1 MTTAHP
7 PIAAPAADPRGI
19 ALVLAS
25 TVAWGSAGLLVRLL
39 PFDIWTICFWR
50 GVFGLFFIGL
60 YMAWR
65 YGARTFAA
73 ISGLGWD
80 GLLAVVFS
88 TLLIIL
94 FPAAF
99 QFTSVANVFAVY
111 GAFPFVTAAI
121 AWLWIGEKP
130 SRLTVIASLGAL
142 AGFAVMFGPGA
153 AAPQLGDLMALLATI
168 SAALMTVAV
177 RRARNVEMVPVAA
190 LSMLLSIAVAYPLAT
205 HLWDLA
211 PRHYLVEAAF
221 GLGPMTLGLMLYIIG
236 SAMIPSALA
245 SLIGMAEVP
254 IGMIWPWVGIGE
266 VPAVPTMTGGAI
278 VLAAVV
284 ARMALERRVV
294 AKAA

>member
-1 MTTAHP
+1 MT
-7 PIAAPAADPRGI
+7 AARAIDAERAADPRGI

-50 GVFGLFFIGL
+50 GVFGLVFISL
-60 YMAWR
+60 YIAWR
-65 YGARTFAA
+65 YGTRTIAV
-73 ISGLGWD
+73 IRGLGWD
-80 GLLAVVFS
+80 GLVVVAFS
-88 TLLIIL
+88 TLLIII

-111 GAFPFVTAAI
+111 GAFPFFTAAI
-121 AWLWIGEKP
+121 AWAWIGETP
-130 SRLTVIASLGAL
+130 SRLTVLAALGAL
-142 AGFAVMFGPGA
+142 VGFAVMFGPGA
-153 AAPQLGDLMALLATI
+153 AAPQLGDLMALMATLC
-168 SAALMTVAV
+168 AALMTVAA
-177 RRARNVEMVPVAA
+177 RRAKGVEMPPVAA
-190 LSMLLSIAVAYPLAT
+190 MSMLLSIAVSYPLAT

-221 GLGPMTLGLMLYIIG
+221 GLGPMTLGMMLYIIG

-266 VPAVPTMTGGAI
+266 VPAVTTMIGGAI
-278 VLAAVV
+278 VLACVV
-284 ARMALERRVV
+284 ARMGLEGRV
-294 AKAA
+294 AKTA